1 MKKARKKKKN
11 QTLSVI
17 FQTLVA
23 AQHSITVQL
32 RNETLIQGVIHFV
45 DEDLKFK
52 KKISFGKFSDLF
64 FFSFKSMM
72 MTIAKVTSP
81 TGSEEV

>member
-45 DEDLKFK
+45 DEDLKLK
-52 KKISFGKFSDLF
+52 KKKFHLENFLTSF
-64 FFSFKSMM
+64 FFHL
-72 MTIAKVTSP
+72 KV
-81 TGSEEV
+81 